1 MSTQQPETTQ
11 QPGTTPRSRPIAVV
25 AFGILAGAIVALAA
39 LAFLW
44 PVATSEAHDLPV
56 GVVGGQLPQ
65 AADLPVE
72 STSYDSR
79 ADAVQAIQEREVYGA
94 FVLGAGG
101 PEVLVAGA
109 DGPAAVSVLQ
119 GIGSRIALA
128 QGAQL
133 TTTDVVPLSADDPTG
148 GGISAM
154 GFPLVLGGIIG
165 GVIISLLVAGV
176 GRRLLALAVYA
187 AVGGVVVALVT
198 GPLLGILGG
207 HFWLEALAIGVGMLG
222 TASTVVG
229 LNALLGASGIG
240 IGAVITMFVANP
252 ISGATLP
259 YQFIAGPWGAI
270 GQYFVP
276 GAAASLVRE
285 INYFPD
291 ASSLHEWIVLLAW
304 ILAGVALSLTGHY
317 RSTTPVHLPDSEL
330 EQPVGA
336 HEA

>member
-1 MSTQQPETTQ
+1 MSTQQT
-11 QPGTTPRSRPIAVV
+11 GSAPRTRPVVAVV
-25 AFGILAGAIVALAA
+25 FGVLAGAIVALVA

-65 AADLPVE
+65 SANLPVDP
-72 STSYDSR
+72 TTYDSR

-94 FVLGAGG
+94 FVLGTGG

-109 DGPAAVSVLQ
+109 DGTAAVSLLEGVGHQLAAEQ
-119 GIGSRIALA
+119 GM
-128 QGAQL
+128 QL
-133 TTTDVVPLSADDPTG
+133 TTTDVVPLSEDDPTG
-148 GGISAM
+148 AGISAM
-154 GFPLVLGGIIG
+154 GFPLVLGGILG
-165 GVIISLLVAGV
+165 GVLVSLLVAGV
-176 GRRLLALAVYA
+176 ARRLLALAVYS
-187 AVGGVVVALVT
+187 AVGGLLVALVT

-207 HFWLEALAIGVGMLG
+207 HFWLEALVIAVGMLG

-229 LNALLGASGIG
+229 LNALLGTPGIAV
-240 IGAVITMFVANP
+240 GAVITMLIGNP

-285 INYFPD
+285 VNYFPG
-291 ASSLHEWIVLLAW
+291 ASSLHEWVVLLAW
-304 ILAGVALSLTGHY
+304 ILVGVLLSLLGHY
-317 RSTTPVHLPDSEL
+317 RSSTPVHLPESEL

-336 HEA
+336 LVA